1 MEDVIFENVRRSG
14 KMLSWSLKPARKSID
29 KYLEERR
36 FEDGREE
43 FTDYNVLYIDYIIVK
58 GPGWAFVLNNL

>member
-29 KYLEERR
+29 KYLEEGK

-43 FTDYNVLYIDYIIVK
+43 FTDYNVL
-58 GPGWAFVLNNL
+58 